1 MGTRQKK
8 KTGLIVF
15 AVVMAAAIVG
25 GVMLYLFFSPQ
36 LALSGMVK
44 EINQKGLPAAEKY
57 LTGNAKTA
65 YDKVNSVIQNPLTA
79 LIARTS
85 SVESVVGEIAEGAG
99 KLKVS
104 YRSMKRGWNTA
115 SASLWVETPA
125 ADGEI
130 QLEMERKGFSWLISD
145 VAIPIGSWIF
155 QN

>member
-15 AVVMAAAIVG
+15 AVIMAAAILG
-25 GVMLYLFFSPQ
+25 GVVILIFSPQ
-36 LALSGMVK
+36 IALSGMVK
-44 EINQKGLPAAEKY
+44 DINQNGLPAAEKY

-65 YDKVNSVIQNPLTA
+65 FDKVNSVIQNPLAA
-79 LIARTS
+79 LIARTRT
-85 SVESVVGEIAEGAG
+85 VESVVGQLAEGAG

-115 SASLWVETPA
+115 VATLWIETPA

-130 QLEMERKGFSWLISD
+130 QLEMERKGLSWLISD

-155 QN
+155 QD